1 MSGDAKQRLARL
13 LGELDRSAETP
24 AGEFDPD
31 DADYPLSE
39 TSSIEL
45 TESDAEDARAR
56 RAEKLP
62 GGVMAGRLESKV
74 QARTAK
80 LEERLAVLMEEN
92 AKKDAATAEAL
103 AKQAKSFGEERAK
116 MMEAVQ
122 LLKDK
127 QSELER
133 LAPPLREAVQGA
145 KDQLRSVVCSQE
157 RLKELQ
163 AQDPSALSLADFVIL
178 RVHQET
184 ANLRA
189 DLDVTRVERDTSRD
203 ALGRLELDNKRLARE
218 AKRASEYISQSD
230 KEGEAERAALDSRCD
245 RLTRELEDAM
255 VKVEVLSAK
264 GAMYDEVASTVDRL
278 GKRCAEA
285 EKDLAVAKG
294 QEQLLREER
303 DGLASKLASRQHQVD
318 LLSQDKAYLTREVDA
333 LADRERKREEEEDRL
348 REKARALRVSR
359 DALQEKVLSGNAEFR
374 SQHEER
380 LNAEVAR
387 LQQKAAEDLERLRE
401 EHASA
406 RDREIRAL
414 RDLRDAAVAD
424 SVAARAELNDLR
436 GAYDDLLAQHRA
448 SQTRADVARA
458 EITGQLRM
466 KAMELERV
474 SMLHGESQSVA
485 KVLRL
490 ECETLTKKVRLLE
503 SQYLGLEASAARR
516 RAEADARSAEQAARL
531 EHYESLEREL
541 DDAVML
547 AAGAIDDAGA
557 AAGEDHPNPAT
568 GSPSKNN
575 NPLLRSADSVASA
588 LGALGASVPASLR
601 RRLAQNVALGRRCHE
616 LERLLRAANAE
627 RDQAT
632 QKAETLEGSLRRAN
646 SKAHDATQPYN
657 YLVERIAKTEEAADE
672 AGRAEREAT
681 RRLGDAEAR
690 ANRAREEADA
700 LRQDL
705 KRALDERQELAKIK
719 AVLANAP
726 RAGAPRSTGKG
737 GAEAAKTPGGRKGV
751 RA

>member
-13 LGELDRSAETP
+13 LGELDRGAETP

-541 DDAVML
+541 DDAVMPPR
-547 AAGAIDDAGA
+547 A
-557 AAGEDHPNPAT
+557 PSTTPAPPPGRT
-568 GSPSKNN
+568 T
-575 NPLLRSADSVASA
+575 RT
-588 LGALGASVPASLR
+588 R
-601 RRLAQNVALGRRCHE
+601 RRGRRPRTTTLSCARRIPSPPRWA
-616 LERLLRAANAE
+616 LWARAC
-627 RDQAT
+627 
-632 QKAETLEGSLRRAN
+632 RRA
-646 SKAHDATQPYN
+646 SGAGWRRTSRSGGGATSSSGCSA
-657 YLVERIAKTEEAADE
+657 RRT
-672 AGRAEREAT
+672 RSAT
-681 RRLGDAEAR
+681 RRRRGRRRWRGRSGAR
-690 ANRAREEADA
+690 IARHTT
-700 LRQDL
+700 R
-705 KRALDERQELAKIK
+705 RSRTTTSS
-719 AVLANAP
+719 NAS
-726 RAGAPRSTGKG
+726 RRRRRRRTRR
-737 GAEAAKTPGGRKGV
+737 GGRSARRRGGWATP
-751 RA
+751 RRGRTGRGRRRTRSGRT

>member
-1 MSGDAKQRLARL
+1 
-13 LGELDRSAETP
+13 
-24 AGEFDPD
+24 
-31 DADYPLSE
+31 
-39 TSSIEL
+39 
-45 TESDAEDARAR
+45 
-56 RAEKLP
+56 
-62 GGVMAGRLESKV
+62 
-74 QARTAK
+74 
-80 LEERLAVLMEEN
+80 
-92 AKKDAATAEAL
+92 
-103 AKQAKSFGEERAK
+103 
-116 MMEAVQ
+116 
-122 LLKDK
+122 
-127 QSELER
+127 
-133 LAPPLREAVQGA
+133 
-145 KDQLRSVVCSQE
+145 
-157 RLKELQ
+157 
-163 AQDPSALSLADFVIL
+163 
-178 RVHQET
+178 
-184 ANLRA
+184 
-189 DLDVTRVERDTSRD
+189 
-203 ALGRLELDNKRLARE
+203 
-218 AKRASEYISQSD
+218 
-230 KEGEAERAALDSRCD
+230 
-245 RLTRELEDAM
+245 
-255 VKVEVLSAK
+255 
-264 GAMYDEVASTVDRL
+264 
-278 GKRCAEA
+278 
-285 EKDLAVAKG
+285 
-294 QEQLLREER
+294 
-303 DGLASKLASRQHQVD
+303 
-318 LLSQDKAYLTREVDA
+318 
-333 LADRERKREEEEDRL
+333 
-348 REKARALRVSR
+348 
-359 DALQEKVLSGNAEFR
+359 
-374 SQHEER
+374 
-380 LNAEVAR
+380 
-387 LQQKAAEDLERLRE
+387 
-401 EHASA
+401 
-406 RDREIRAL
+406 
-414 RDLRDAAVAD
+414 
-424 SVAARAELNDLR
+424 
-436 GAYDDLLAQHRA
+436 
-448 SQTRADVARA
+448 
-458 EITGQLRM
+458 
-466 KAMELERV
+466 MELERV

-632 QKAETLEGSLRRAN
+632 QRAETLEGSLRRAN